1 MKKICVVGSFNID
14 IIATVNAFPR
24 TSETVRCNSFDLF
37 VGGGKGAN
45 QAVALGRL
53 GADVMMVGR
62 LGDRFYGPEYINVL
76 KRNNVNC
83 DTVDVIENSY
93 PGSAFVAV
101 NAEGDN
107 ILFIHAGTNA
117 MLDIGY
123 IDANWDKISE
133 RDVFLFQ
140 LEIPLETN
148 LYAIEK
154 LKKLGKTIILDPA
167 PAMNLPIEIYRFI
180 DFITPNEVELAQIS
194 GQRITGSDDLLP
206 AARILLD
213 RGVGT
218 VVAKVGKNGS
228 YVFDRHGAR
237 FAPPTI
243 VKAID
248 PTAAGDT
255 FNAAFA
261 FALASG
267 KDAEQCAHFANV
279 VAAISTLAIG
289 AQNAMPT
296 MQQVEEFMQR
306 PKQSRKTQS
315 SRQPALSAL
324 GSHENE

>member
-1 MKKICVVGSFNID
+1 MKKLCVVGSFNID
-14 IIATVNAFPR
+14 ISATVDAFPQV
-24 TSETVRCNSFDLF
+24 SETVRCKSFDVF
-37 VGGGKGAN
+37 IGGGKGAN

-76 KRNNVNC
+76 KKNGVSC

-101 NAEGDN
+101 DAQGDN

-117 MLDIGY
+117 MLDISY
-123 IDANWDKISE
+123 IDANWEKISE
-133 RDVFLFQ
+133 RDIFLFQ

-148 LYAIEK
+148 LYAIER

-167 PAMNLPIEIYRFI
+167 PAMDLPAEIYRSI
-180 DFITPNEVELAQIS
+180 DFITPNEVELAQI
-194 GQRITGSDDLLP
+194 TGLDIKERDDFSR
-206 AARILLD
+206 AAHVLLD

-228 YVFDRHGAR
+228 YVFDRQGAY
-237 FAPPTI
+237 FAPPTV
-243 VKAID
+243 VKAVD

-255 FNAAFA
+255 YNAAFA
-261 FALASG
+261 LALASG
-267 KDAEQCAHFANV
+267 KSTDACARFANV
-279 VAAISTLAIG
+279 VAALSTLAIG

-296 MQQVEEFMQR
+296 IAQVEEFIER
-306 PKQSRKTQS
+306 QS
-315 SRQPALSAL
+315 SGEELASLN
-324 GSHENE
+324 G

>member
-123 IDANWDKISE
+123 IDANWDKIRE
-133 RDVFLFQ
+133 GDIFLFQ
-140 LEIPLETN
+140 QEIPLETN

-154 LKKLGKTIILDPA
+154 LKRLGKTIILDPA
-167 PAMNLPIEIYRFI
+167 PMMDLPVEIYRFI
-180 DFITPNEVELAQIS
+180 DFITPNEVELAQITGLKIS
-194 GQRITGSDDLLP
+194 GNDDLLR

-228 YVFDRHGAR
+228 YVFDGHGVY

-243 VKAID
+243 VETID

-267 KDAEQCAHFANV
+267 KGAEQCARFANV

-306 PKQSRKTQS
+306 PQPRRMNQS
-315 SRQPALSAL
+315 
-324 GSHENE
+324 HN